1 MITEIDYMLTTEQ
14 EIDNTVGKLLCL
26 PEEISSFLIEVE
38 VSAYRGFGGSFCEPI
53 ESPSIEVENLVIT
66 KIYNEQGRAISIT
79 PAQSKLLEELIDN
92 SILEEKIW
100 DCLEAN
106 QEDVG
111 DY

>member
-1 MITEIDYMLTTEQ
+1 M
-14 EIDNTVGKLLCL
+14 
-26 PEEISSFLIEVE
+26 PEEL
-38 VSAYRGFGGSFCEPI
+38 
-53 ESPSIEVENLVIT
+53 PSIEVENLVIT
-66 KIYNEQGRAISIT
+66 KIYNEQGRGLNIT

>member
-1 MITEIDYMLTTEQ
+1 MITEIDYILTTEQ

-38 VSAYRGFGGSFCEPI
+38 VSAYSGYAGNYWMPVEL
-53 ESPSIEVENLVIT
+53 PSIEVENLVIT
-66 KIYNEQGRAISIT
+66 KIYNEQGRGLNIT